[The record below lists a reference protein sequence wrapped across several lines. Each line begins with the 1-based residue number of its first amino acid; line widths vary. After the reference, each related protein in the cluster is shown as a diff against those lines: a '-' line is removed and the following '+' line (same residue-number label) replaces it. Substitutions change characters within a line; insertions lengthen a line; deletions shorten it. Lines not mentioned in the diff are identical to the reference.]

1 MVLDASPIRARRVE
15 HLNIVHDDYDATVEH
30 YRQLFGGVVVFD
42 RLQPTWHAC
51 LMEVGGVLFEIFVP
65 NEFFLHT
72 RYGPHYLGVEYHVD
86 DMAAV
91 RETLAACGIRI
102 ARDLDVAVHT
112 HPADCHGVSLEFFD
126 DSFHEN
132 DELLDRPMQSATYWR
147 DEHPLGCT
155 GLHGYTVAVADLA
168 TALADFQAVLEH
180 DVRYEVR
187 RETIGGTAV
196 GLEIGGAVLELVAP
210 DGDGP
215 LQRAPAGARR
225 RHPIDRVRG
234 ARHRPR
240 HRVLRRAGCRART
253 RHGPRRVG
261 DPGRTEPRRD
271 LRVRRLLTRADDQ
284 SNRPKNRVS
293 MLAHGTGSCT
303 VASSNDT
310 CSELGV
316 SGRAESN
323 PTKRSR
329 SSTVRSGKY
338 HHS

>member
-30 YRQLFGGVVVFD
+30 YRQVFGGFVVFD

-72 RYGPHYLGVEYHVD
+72 RYGSHYLGVEYHVD

-91 RETLAACGIRI
+91 RDTLAARGIRI
-102 ARDLDVAVHT
+102 ARDLEVAVHT
-112 HPADCHGVSLEFFD
+112 HAADCHGVSLEFFD

-132 DELLDRPMQSATYWR
+132 DELLDRPLQSATFWR

-168 TALADFQAVLEH
+168 TAVTDFSAVLEH
-180 DVRYEVR
+180 EVRYEVR
-187 RETIGGTAV
+187 RETIAGTAV

-215 LQRAPAGARR
+215 LREHLQTRGEGIRSTVFGVR
-225 RHPIDRVRG
+225 DIDRARAYFAERDVELVPGTAPEAWAVPAAQNRG
-234 ARHRPR
+234 VMFEFA
-240 HRVLRRAGCRART
+240 AF
-253 RHGPRRVG
+253 
-261 DPGRTEPRRD
+261 
-271 LRVRRLLTRADDQ
+271 
-284 SNRPKNRVS
+284 
-293 MLAHGTGSCT
+293 
-303 VASSNDT
+303 
-310 CSELGV
+310 
-316 SGRAESN
+316 
-323 PTKRSR
+323 
-329 SSTVRSGKY
+329 
-338 HHS
+338 